1 MPSPFTIFVATIMP
15 LEVDSFVMEPS
26 QASEA
31 DSFKSSS
38 SVASI
43 LDARIS
49 FSSFRHL
56 RSSQA
61 MITKPHVATSA
72 AKPRHPFKTFLSH
85 LSRDSLIEVSGPNPS

>member
-49 FSSFRHL
+49 FSSF
-56 RSSQA
+56 
-61 MITKPHVATSA
+61 
-72 AKPRHPFKTFLSH
+72 
-85 LSRDSLIEVSGPNPS
+85 